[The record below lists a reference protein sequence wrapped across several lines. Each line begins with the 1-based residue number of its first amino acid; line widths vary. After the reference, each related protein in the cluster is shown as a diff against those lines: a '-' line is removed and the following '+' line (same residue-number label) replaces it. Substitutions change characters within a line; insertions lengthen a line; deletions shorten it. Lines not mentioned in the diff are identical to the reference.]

1 MNERIIMNIS
11 SQIARRFVW
20 LGLLGCITLLLVACG
35 SGSTTN
41 PPATSNT
48 TPKITYGSS
57 SLAPNPNGSVSRC
70 LLGGRPLN
78 IEFYGVDASNVCA
91 KYVPVLADLGL
102 PNLAVHANSPGGEI
116 PSGNSIGCG
125 LSYPLSYGN
134 LNAYV
139 SGYTNGDIN
148 GDAGP
153 LAKKVCAKLLTLGWV
168 PG

>member
-1 MNERIIMNIS
+1 ME
-11 SQIARRFVW
+11 QQ
-20 LGLLGCITLLLVACG
+20 
-35 SGSTTN
+35 
-41 PPATSNT
+41 
-48 TPKITYGSS
+48 
-57 SLAPNPNGSVSRC
+57 SLAPNPNGAVSCC

-91 KYVPVLADLGL
+91 KYVPVLADLGQ

-116 PSGNSIGCG
+116 PSVFSVGCG

-139 SGYTNGDIN
+139 NGYTNGDIN

-153 LAKKVCAKLLTLGWV
+153 LAAKVCAKLLTLGWV
-168 PG
+168 RG